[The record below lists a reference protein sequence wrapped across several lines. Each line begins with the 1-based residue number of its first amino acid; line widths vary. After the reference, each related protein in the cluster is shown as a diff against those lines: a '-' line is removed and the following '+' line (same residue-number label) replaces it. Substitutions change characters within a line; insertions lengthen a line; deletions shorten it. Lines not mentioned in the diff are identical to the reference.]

1 MKILNTVF
9 LTSLAITV
17 FGETVDFHRDV
28 APILRQYCVGCHN
41 NDDLEGDLSVET
53 FKLLMKGGENG
64 TPIKAGD
71 QLESLLAKVITK
83 KAKPY
88 MPPRQEPQLSASQI
102 DTILRWIDQG
112 ANRLNATN
120 RSLLTSLFLQSV
132 RLKNCSAPLPR

>member
-1 MKILNTVF
+1 MKILYTVF
-9 LTSLAITV
+9 LTSLTITL

-41 NDDLEGDLSVET
+41 NDDLEGELSVET

-64 TPIKAGD
+64 IPIKAGD
-71 QLESLLAKVITK
+71 QFESLLAKVITK

-102 DTILRWIDQG
+102 DTILRWIC
-112 ANRLNATN
+112 
-120 RSLLTSLFLQSV
+120 LLYTSPS
-132 RLKNCSAPLPR
+132 PRD